1 MKKKDIEEF
10 NVTGLS
16 GMFES
21 VGEILNDYAMNA
33 FALFNYSNTPID
45 NDNEVIERA
54 DVMDMLMDM
63 AKSETDIAMVY
74 AHAIS
79 DRIEEYERES
89 LEMPKIPAIEMLK
102 GMMNIKGLKQSNLN
116 HIATQSVISEI
127 LSGKRII
134 NIKQAKG
141 FAEFFNLPTES
152 FID

>member
-16 GMFES
+16 RMFES
-21 VGEILNDYAMNA
+21 VGEILNNYAMNA
-33 FALFNYSNTPID
+33 LTLFNYSNTPID

-54 DVMDMLMDM
+54 DAMDMLMDM
-63 AKSETDIAMVY
+63 AKNETDIAMVY
-74 AHAIS
+74 AQAIS
-79 DRIEEYERES
+79 DRIEEYEREN
-89 LEMPKIPAIEMLK
+89 LEIQKIPAIEMLK
-102 GMMNIKGLKQSNLN
+102 GMMDIKGLKQSNLN

-127 LSGKRII
+127 ISGKRII
-134 NIKQAKG
+134 NIRQAKG

>member
-1 MKKKDIEEF
+1 MKKESIAEF
-10 NVTGLS
+10 NVAGLS
-16 GMFES
+16 GMFDA

-33 FALFNYSNTPID
+33 LTLFNYSNTPID
-45 NDNEVIERA
+45 NDDEVIERA
-54 DVMDMLMDM
+54 EVMDMLMDM

-79 DRIEEYERES
+79 DRIEEYENES
-89 LEMPKIPAIEMLK
+89 LEMPKIPAAEMLK
-102 GMMNIKGLKQSNLN
+102 GMMDIKGLKQSDLN